1 MAAATST
8 FWCERAWL
16 GPVPTADRDGVLVT
30 VDGGRDHRRR
40 GRRRGATARRRARC
54 AA

>member
-16 GPVPTADRDGVLVT
+16 GPGAVDHRDGVLVT
-30 VDGGRDHRRR
+30 V
-40 GRRRGATARRRARC
+40 TAGMITAV
-54 AA
+54 AAGV